1 MLEHLERPKAGEKP
15 QGRCKPGRPS
25 GWFASQPAGRGGA
38 SCLSLIS
45 FTAEEAA
52 LKAGALG
59 SVPGICTNA
68 TPPDDRAEAGDT
80 SYSHVALALS
90 CLSLTDASIS
100 GCFWVSHRRLLNSQ
114 FLGSEGL
121 NLSLISAQL
130 CCCEQHWIFSKSHIS
145 FQNPSFP
152 IY

>member
-1 MLEHLERPKAGEKP
+1 MKSPKGDASLGDHLGGLHPSPLALEGLP
-15 QGRCKPGRPS
+15 
-25 GWFASQPAGRGGA
+25 
-38 SCLSLIS
+38 CLSLIS

-59 SVPGICTNA
+59 SIPGICTSA
-68 TPPDDRAEAGDT
+68 TPPDDRAEGGDT

-114 FLGSEGL
+114 FLGSGGL
-121 NLSLISAQL
+121 NLSLISA
-130 CCCEQHWIFSKSHIS
+130 
-145 FQNPSFP
+145 
-152 IY
+152 